1 MNKKKLSVVMA
12 GAMLASSVA
21 PVLAEVVKE
30 EKSANDLGLLIS
42 EISEIRE
49 LLNSKVYA
57 NDDTRLPGKSVYA
70 VYVNGTLQSTL
81 DVGATQAQF
90 QTALGNLKAGS
101 KVEIWSKGYRT
112 ETVDGVEKYYSENKV
127 AAKYTAEDLKAYN
140 MNTDLTSAP
149 STSVAR
155 QLKALMYTDLT
166 GTTKTDFGKN
176 FVTGY
181 TFDTVRNVGVI
192 TFAPATGLAPLEL
205 VPGKTEKLIFTSGL
219 DADGK
224 TISLGKNITQSTIDS
239 FVKFKTVDA
248 TNADIDAELVKEIT
262 ITPGGHDLAVSDL
275 YDGLMLTEEGHDFFQ
290 LIKDAKAL
298 GRTVTVKGG
307 NTTFNMSSTKAQIE
321 AAITLKHGKASFTVE
336 FGALPS
342 KKLQAV
348 KYNVTGE
355 NAAEAARLAMWMI
368 EPLARVDILA
378 GSNRYATAV
387 KIAEE
392 YAGLT
397 RDSVSTIDGRDVNI
411 VLVNGDA
418 LVDGLAAA
426 PLASALTKDATH
438 NAPILLTKSDS
449 LPKETKA
456 YLRRVLG
463 NVQIKNIGEV
473 TINLVGGESV
483 LSKSLER
490 ELKGLGFK
498 VERFGGANR
507 EETSLEVAEAIE
519 DIKDDG
525 NGDVFVVGA
534 DGEADAMSIAGVAA
548 ELQMPIVVAK
558 RGGLSED
565 AAYEL
570 RGDKAILI
578 GGKTVLSEEDEETIK
593 SEADATLRIEGS
605 NRQATNA
612 EIINQFYTR
621 TSSVNGFLGSS
632 LNLDRAYNVIVAKD
646 GQKNKTDLVDALAA
660 APLAAAKHA
669 PIVLATDKLSSA
681 QINALELN
689 AKGSDTL
696 FQVGNGVN
704 KDNVVK
710 IIAQRLGLAN

>member
-21 PVLAEVVKE
+21 PVLAAEVVKE

-42 EISEIRE
+42 EIRE
-49 LLNSKVYA
+49 LLNSKVFA
-57 NDDTRLPGKSVYA
+57 NDDTKLPGKSVYA

-205 VPGKTEKLIFTSGL
+205 VPGKTEKLVFTSGL

-290 LIKDAKAL
+290 LIKDAKAI
-298 GRTVTVKGG
+298 GRTVTVKAGSTAFNK
-307 NTTFNMSSTKAQIE
+307 NTTKAQIE
-321 AAITLKHGKASFTVE
+321 QAITLKHGKAKFTVE
-336 FGALPS
+336 FGALAD

-348 KYNVTGE
+348 TYNVTGE

-397 RDSVSTIDGRDVNI
+397 RDSVSTIDGKDVNI

-463 NVQIKNIGEV
+463 NVQIKNVGEV

-507 EETSLEVAEAIE
+507 EETSLEVAEAVE
-519 DIKDDG
+519 DITD

-578 GGKTVLSEEDEETIK
+578 GGKTVLSAEDEETIK
-593 SEADATLRIEGS
+593 AEATGTLRIEGS

-612 EIINQFYTR
+612 EIISQFYTR
-621 TSSVNGFLGSS
+621 TSSPASGFLGSS

-646 GQKNKTDLVDALAA
+646 GQHNKSDLVDALAA

-696 FQVGNGVN
+696 FQVGNGVS